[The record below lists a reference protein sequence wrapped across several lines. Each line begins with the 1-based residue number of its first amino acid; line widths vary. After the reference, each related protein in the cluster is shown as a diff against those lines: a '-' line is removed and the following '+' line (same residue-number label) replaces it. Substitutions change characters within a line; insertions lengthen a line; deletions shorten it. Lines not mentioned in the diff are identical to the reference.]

1 MQVFGFSD
9 FFIVTCVFAS
19 QKTQHTNNLED
30 FGSILPA
37 PWPLSFDA
45 VYTLGDEKWQRI
57 KNITDLQNVS
67 YDWPSRRMTVLH
79 TDMYGC
85 GPGRDWNIP
94 SGAIVFQS
102 ANHSKPC
109 CTMFPSS
116 EHGGQVPPDW
126 TRHDNVTYLG
136 TELVYSYADKKM
148 VNASKWSQPG
158 YASLNFYW
166 QDPADRLPLQWG
178 TTQVH

>member
-19 QKTQHTNNLED
+19 QKTQHTNNVGD

-45 VYTLGDEKWQRI
+45 VYTLGDENWQRI
-57 KNITDLQNVS
+57 NNITDLQNVS

-136 TELVYSYADKKM
+136 TELVYSYADKK
-148 VNASKWSQPG
+148 NGK
-158 YASLNFYW
+158 
-166 QDPADRLPLQWG
+166 
-178 TTQVH
+178 